1 MEWKKETTELQSIT
15 VCTLISLILALLGL
29 FFQNLLLL
37 LIFLVSFL
45 LFYSAQLY
53 INKAGEKL
61 TFQNKRSRER
71 LNKGDWNE
79 WSFTFKNSGLPILN
93 GSLIL
98 RFNDVVHPA
107 GVDYDVFPGG
117 IIEMKIPFS
126 IDKNE
131 SVCIK
136 FPVEAQ
142 RRGLAKI
149 DKMFVEIPNLFG
161 SGEVHMQYT
170 KPVKA
175 ELLVFPQKKAVD
187 GFSSAHTKTQGVF
200 AVHDSLFRDPF
211 QPVGNRDYSPGD
223 SFADIN
229 WKATARMQSLQTKV
243 NSPATSRNWLI
254 TLNISS
260 KYSITGELE
269 ELIERTAFII
279 ETAAKND
286 IPYSLA
292 INVRSL
298 NRTPFYYLPIG
309 EGKKQRQRALEML
322 SVLSVEDVTFPF
334 SIMYQYLIL
343 HHQIPPVLI
352 SAGIQDK
359 ESEKLLSIISHKD
372 VSVFLLENT
381 HDQGV
386 LRAWKQRSRKFA

>member
-15 VCTLISLILALLGL
+15 VCTFISLILALLGL

-211 QPVGNRDYSPGD
+211 QPVGTRDYSPGD